1 MSANTAKRSLSLAA
15 AMLAATLVSSPA
27 SADLRNLVQNH
38 LQAQLQ
44 QRVLSPAPGVV
55 TGVPTIQRP
64 QGFASS
70 ASFQT
75 CFTPGNDCT
84 GLIVQ
89 TIREARSQVLV
100 MAYEFTSDPI
110 EQALLDA
117 KRRHIDVRVVLD
129 KSQTKPDR
137 RSARLFTQAGIPV
150 VIDAQPAIA
159 HNKVMILDGVSVI
172 TGSFNFTL
180 SAQTRNAENVLIVRN
195 APELARSYIGNW
207 DARARASVPFG
218 G

>member
-27 SADLRNLVQNH
+27 SADLRNIIQSQ
-38 LQAQLQ
+38 LQGQLQ
-44 QRVLSPAPGVV
+44 QRAMPGVAA
-55 TGVPTIQRP
+55 GVPTIQRP
-64 QGFASS
+64 QGFAPS

-117 KRRHIDVRVVLD
+117 KRRRLDVRVVLD
-129 KSQTKPDR
+129 KTQTQPNR
-137 RSARLFTQAGIPV
+137 RSARLFTQTGIPV

-195 APELARSYIGNW
+195 APELARGYIGNW
-207 DARARASVPFG
+207 EARARASQAFG

>member
-1 MSANTAKRSLSLAA
+1 MLRMPKTRTCLPLLAA
-15 AMLAATLVSSPA
+15 ALALSLHAAPA
-27 SADLRNLVQNH
+27 SADLRSYVQS
-38 LQAQLQ
+38 QIQ
-44 QRVLSPAPGVV
+44 QRGLAPNSAA
-55 TGVPTIQRP
+55 GVPTIQRP
-64 QGFASS
+64 QAFQPS
-70 ASFQT
+70 ASWQT

-100 MAYEFTSDPI
+100 QAFEFTSDPI

-117 KRRHIDVRVVLD
+117 KRRRLDVRVVLD
-129 KSQTKPDR
+129 KTQTQPNR
-137 RSARLFTQAGIPV
+137 RSARIFAQAGIPV
-150 VIDAQPAIA
+150 VIDSQPAIS
-159 HNKVMILDGVSVI
+159 HNKVMILDGASVI

-195 APELARSYIGNW
+195 APDLARDYLRNW
-207 DARARASVPFG
+207 EARARASQEFG